1 VIDSALEEVQRL
13 SRTAE
18 DLLTL
23 ARSDAGVIQ
32 PRLRMVQLGEA
43 VRDVARRVESMA
55 GAKGLDLQFPSK
67 DGPTVLADPDLL
79 DGLLRNLL
87 ENAIKYTPGGGR
99 VTARADRD
107 ESAGRLTV
115 EDTGPG
121 IPEAEIDQVF
131 ERFHRVDDSR
141 TPERDGGGA
150 GLGLAIARSIAD
162 LHQGSLSAENR
173 PEGGVRFV
181 LRLPLFP
188 A

>member
-1 VIDSALEEVQRL
+1 VIDSALEEVERL
-13 SRTAE
+13 SRTSE

-32 PRLRMVQLGEA
+32 PRLRMVQLGGA

-55 GAKGLDLQFPSK
+55 GAKGLDLQVTSEN
-67 DGPTVLADPDLL
+67 DPTVLADPDLL
-79 DGLLRNLL
+79 DRLLRNLL

-99 VTARADRD
+99 VTARTDRD
-107 ESAGRLTV
+107 GGAGRVTV

-121 IPEAEIDQVF
+121 IPKDEIDRIF

-162 LHQGSLSAENR
+162 LHQGSLSAGNR
-173 PEGGVRFV
+173 PEGGVQFV
-181 LRLPLFP
+181 LRLPLFR